1 VEAPVKMRVD
11 VILESGMAVVVEGRV
26 VEEEAVV
33 FGAVI
38 VVLGTVV
45 ADELIDVE
53 EELFFVDAVVIGVS

>member
-1 VEAPVKMRVD
+1 MRVD
-11 VILESGMAVVVEGRV
+11 VTLESGMAVVVEGRV
-26 VEEEAVV
+26 VEEEEEEAAV